1 VLRVVFGHTAFAR
14 VILCLGALCR
24 NTTTEFAGN
33 AALPPAL
40 ERVTMQ
46 KYFFDLTATL
56 WHLRR
61 VSRFSGIQ
69 RAVIMLVD
77 RAADLVGRENV
88 HLSFLDRNLGRYRT
102 FPLSALGDGELVDS
116 EALRARL
123 GLGKSKEDVHPI
135 LRKYAD
141 KPLKLFFHRSVLQLN
156 GFLGREA
163 PFRQR
168 NSSVKD
174 WRQFNSRHHTSG
186 KTIIMQSFDDVAE
199 PGDRLILL
207 DSVWTVA
214 KANAVFREAREK
226 GLKTSTMIYDMIPIV
241 APEYVTGISSLV
253 FHDWL
258 LTSREHTDQFL
269 AGSVSTGEDLT
280 RFLRHYGIDTPVRAV
295 PLAQSPLPGSVTKPS
310 EGPLERNI
318 DHMAF
323 PRLRASAV
331 VDERLRAIAA
341 YPYVLCVGTL
351 EIRKNIWR
359 LATAW
364 ERLRQIEG
372 VQIPKLVFAGQKGWM
387 IDDFDRL
394 MQATGNLQGWVEIVQ
409 GPSDR
414 ELEYLY
420 RNCLF
425 LAMPSMYEGWGL
437 PVGEVLSY
445 GKTAVVSNTSSLPEV
460 GKDMVVYC
468 NPSSIDSIVE
478 ACLGLI
484 VEAARR
490 EEFEKKIRTAK
501 LRSWEDVAQELVMAI
516 TAD

>member
-1 VLRVVFGHTAFAR
+1 
-14 VILCLGALCR
+14 
-24 NTTTEFAGN
+24 
-33 AALPPAL
+33 
-40 ERVTMQ
+40 MQ

-61 VSRFSGIQ
+61 MSRFSGIQ
-69 RAVIMLVD
+69 RAVLMLVD

-123 GLGKSKEDVHPI
+123 GLGKHKKEIPPI

-141 KPLKLFFHRSVLQLN
+141 NPLKLFFHRSVLQMN
-156 GFLGREA
+156 WFFGREA
-163 PFRQR
+163 PFRRR
-168 NSSVKD
+168 NSSLKD
-174 WRQFNSRHHTSG
+174 WHQFNPGRGTSG
-186 KTIIMQSFDDVAE
+186 RAIVMQPFDAVAE

-207 DSVWTVA
+207 DNVWTVA
-214 KANAVFREAREK
+214 KANAVFCEAREK

-258 LTSREHTDQFL
+258 LASREHTDQFL
-269 AGSVSTGEDLT
+269 AGSVSTGADLT
-280 RFLRHYGIDTPVRAV
+280 TFLRHYDIDTPVRAI
-295 PLAQSPLPGSVTKPS
+295 PLAQSPLPGSAGKQL
-310 EGPLERNI
+310 EGPLERKI

-331 VDERLRAIAA
+331 VDERFRAIAA

-364 ERLRQIEG
+364 DRLRQIEG
-372 VQIPKLVFAGQKGWM
+372 ARIPKLVFAGQKGWM
-387 IDDFDRL
+387 ISDFDRL

-437 PVGEVLSY
+437 PVGEILSY

-468 NPSSIDSIVE
+468 DPSSIDSIAE

-484 VEAARR
+484 VEPARR
-490 EEFEKKIRTAK
+490 EELEAKIRSAK
-501 LRSWEDVAQELVMAI
+501 LRSWDDVAQELVTAI
-516 TAD
+516 TADHGPV